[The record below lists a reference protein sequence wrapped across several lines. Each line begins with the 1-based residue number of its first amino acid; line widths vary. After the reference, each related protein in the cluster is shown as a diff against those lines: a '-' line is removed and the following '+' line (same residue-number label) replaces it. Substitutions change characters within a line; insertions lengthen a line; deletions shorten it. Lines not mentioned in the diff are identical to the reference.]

1 MIELLNMHVHTI
13 TIDSWDLQEKIP
25 NDILPQ
31 NIEHWINQTVVYQW
45 YLESDL
51 GNYLANLCDIDNNE
65 IDVHKQYNTHEDY
78 IHISAWLSQA
88 QIDRIELAFF
98 IKLKRKNQ
106 RSKYSFESL

>member
-13 TIDSWDLQEKIP
+13 TIDSWDLQKKIP
-25 NDILPQ
+25 NNILPH
-31 NIEHWINQTVVYQW
+31 NIEHWINQTVVYEW
-45 YLESDL
+45 YRESDL
-51 GNYLANLCDIDNNE
+51 GNYLANLCDTDNNE
-65 IDVHKQYNTHEDY
+65 IDVHKQYDTYGDK